1 MTSVTSD
8 TDLLAVGSV
17 VKDRWKVLRKI
28 GGGGFGEI
36 YEAVDTLTQ
45 EKSALKLESVRQQ
58 KQVLKMEVAV
68 LKRLQGKDHVC
79 RFFGC
84 GRNDRFNYV
93 VMSLQGK
100 NLAELRRAQPRG
112 CFTFSTSVR
121 LIKQILE
128 AIESIHSIGFLH
140 RDVKPS
146 NFAMGRLPSTMKKV
160 YMLDFGLARQ
170 YTNSDGDVRT
180 PRPVAG
186 FRGTVRYASINAH
199 KNKEM
204 GRHDDLWSLF
214 YMLVEFVTG
223 QLPWRRLRD
232 KEQVGQIKQNFDHN
246 LLLRH
251 LPAEFNEFLIH
262 VQSLD
267 YYDRP
272 NYDMLRCIIDRCLQR
287 QNIRVTDPFD
297 WDRPSPETALSGRT
311 GSSHLSRITDAD
323 KQVTGVVGQTSVHV
337 PTIPHDKG
345 NHERT
350 KDKAGVSHLETERTG
365 AESRKAS
372 RRNRRE
378 QEPDRPS
385 KLPVLVKSGTDRS
398 QQSGAGSRVACK
410 LDGKSQTPRG
420 ATGPRGTTPSPP
432 ERYAEVDCRFNED
445 FHNNNEPHSVKQAGS
460 NHDLI
465 VINPEPISKGQTA
478 VLTKQS
484 NRNSRG
490 HSRHSS
496 SRRNS
501 VSRGS
506 GLQQSCGHA
515 DRSYTNA
522 VGESRY
528 DLSNNPDATRAGHL
542 TMALTAAEES
552 DEDDLSRDEAPNPIE
567 GMWRGSQQNTDRHQ
581 KAAQTASSSRK
592 KKKKP
597 VVGKNTNNVSCP
609 LNSTSETEH
618 VTSPARQR
626 IISMLDSLGDRQNA
640 PEAAAAVTTTTD
652 ECLDDHVSASTRQH
666 GSVNNGGLPPTIP
679 VSSFKNNNAVRRV
692 TSLKDVHFELS
703 DVEAL
708 ALEQNCGVGDLD
720 DVARLVQRSSKPQN
734 SISSL
739 RRCSL
744 PADQLVADKQT
755 QNGQREVSGRTGVNL
770 GTTSA
775 QHGRSNTSNA
785 NFSNPSQS
793 AGANKLPPRSVAEQ
807 TSNKKAPP
815 SDRPSNRSVYS
826 EVCDST
832 TTNSLRPKP
841 RRNNAGDGSNS
852 TRREESE
859 SSKNGLDSRQSR
871 RGGTNAPSTDYRSAT
886 RSSSA
891 KRRGSIS
898 VIEQTSRD
906 SRAHERS
913 QEAMNRRRGRSQSA
927 ERRPTPKPRSDRR
940 ISGSIAASGSVQSTQ
955 RVSHHCRHS
964 SPSSKEG
971 RNNAAHRSR
980 DRLDGSFSLR
990 GHISSIT
997 GGSATLPKPRLRNT
1011 KMTNNSA
1018 LVMGNDSPEESYV
1031 AATLPRSRGRRR
1043 SSRDRSSSRG
1053 RSKTQQPQSI
1063 SPPNS
1068 GGEGR
1073 QARNSDTRRRNGHST
1088 LKISKSDCDLRD
1100 RRNSHRDAVFKPVS
1114 GQNGSRG
1121 HSVSRTHLADDFLA
1135 VSHVNDKRS
1144 VSADMLLQ
1152 LMRHSYDV
1160 KPLPKQA
1167 LLVNSMHLEEDGRLF
1182 NPRPPE
1188 RPAPPGSAKAGRPRR
1203 RRYRPV
1209 HNNLNSLA
1217 NSPRDYS
1224 SSTD

>member
-8 TDLLAVGSV
+8 TDLLAVGSI

-112 CFTFSTSVR
+112 CFTLSTSVR

-251 LPAEFNEFLIH
+251 LPSEFSEFLIH
-262 VQSLD
+262 VQSID

-272 NYDMLRCIIDRCLQR
+272 NYDLLRSIIDRCMQR
-287 QNIRVTDPFD
+287 QNIRIHDPFD
-297 WDRPSPETALSGRT
+297 WERPVADSSQAGRT

-323 KQVTGVVGQTSVHV
+323 KQVTGVVGQTSVHI
-337 PTIPHDKG
+337 PTIPHDK
-345 NHERT
+345 NTHEKPT
-350 KDKAGVSHLETERTG
+350 KDKGGVSRLDTERTG
-365 AESRKAS
+365 ADSRKS

-378 QEPDRPS
+378 QEADRPS
-385 KLPVLVKSGTDRS
+385 KLPVLVKSGADRS
-398 QQSGAGSRVACK
+398 QQSAHGSRAGK
-410 LDGKSQTPRG
+410 AEGKSQTPRG
-420 ATGPRGTTPSPP
+420 ATGPRATSPPSPQ
-432 ERYAEVDCRFNED
+432 ERYAEIDCRMNED
-445 FHNNNEPHSVKQAGS
+445 FHNNNEPHSVKNCGS
-460 NHDLI
+460 QQDLL
-465 VINPEPISKGQTA
+465 VVNPEPISKGMTPI
-478 VLTKQS
+478 LTKQQ

-496 SRRNS
+496 NRRNS

-506 GLQQSCGHA
+506 GLQASCGHA

-528 DLSNNPDATRAGHL
+528 DLSNNPDATRAGPI

-552 DEDDLSRDEAPNPIE
+552 DEEDLSRDEAPNPIE
-567 GMWRGSQQNTDRHQ
+567 GMWRGGQNPERYQ
-581 KAAQTASSSRK
+581 KAGQSSTASRK
-592 KKKKP
+592 KKKSI
-597 VVGKNTNNVSCP
+597 VGKNTNNVSCP

-618 VTSPARQR
+618 MTSPARQR
-626 IISMLDSLGDRQNA
+626 IISMLDSLGERQNA
-640 PEAAAAVTTTTD
+640 PEAAAAAATTTD

-666 GSVNNGGLPPTIP
+666 SSVNNGGLPPTIP
-679 VSSFKNNNAVRRV
+679 VSSLLKNNNSVVRRV
-692 TSLKDVHFELS
+692 TSLKDVHYEMS
-703 DVEAL
+703 DVEAF
-708 ALEQNCGVGDLD
+708 AFEQNTGIGDVD
-720 DVARLVQRSSKPQN
+720 DIGRLNQRSFKPQTATG
-734 SISSL
+734 SK

-744 PADQLVADKQT
+744 PAEQLVADKQT
-755 QNGQREVSGRTGVNL
+755 QNSCQREASGKGANL
-770 GTTSA
+770 GTTTS
-775 QHGRSNTSNA
+775 HYTRSNASAGNHCA
-785 NFSNPSQS
+785 SSQS
-793 AGANKLPPRSVAEQ
+793 ASANKLPPRSVAEQ
-807 TSNKKAPP
+807 VNSKKTHSN
-815 SDRPSNRSVYS
+815 NRSVYS

-841 RRNNAGDGSNS
+841 RRSNGSEGGNS
-852 TRREESE
+852 TRREEVE
-859 SSKNGLDSRQSR
+859 SSKNGHDSRQSR
-871 RGGTNAPSTDYRSAT
+871 RGGPNTPSTDYRSAT

-891 KRRGSIS
+891 KRRASAS
-898 VIEQTSRD
+898 VIEQPSRD

-913 QEAMNRRRGRSQSA
+913 HEAVNRRRGRSQSA

-940 ISGSIAASGSVQSTQ
+940 ISGSVAAHGQGQSSA
-955 RVSHHCRHS
+955 RVTHHGRHG

-971 RNNAAHRSR
+971 RQGSQRSR

-1011 KMTNNSA
+1011 KMTNNNA
-1018 LVMGNDSPEESYV
+1018 LTTGNDSPEDSYV
-1031 AATLPRSRGRRR
+1031 ASTLPRSRGQRR

-1053 RSKTQQPQSI
+1053 RGRTQQPTSI
-1063 SPPNS
+1063 SPQNS
-1068 GGEGR
+1068 MKEGR
-1073 QARNSDTRRRNGHST
+1073 LTRNGETRRRNGHST

-1100 RRNSHRDAVFKPVS
+1100 RRNSHHDIVLRPDS
-1114 GQNGSRG
+1114 GKSVGRG
-1121 HSVSRTHLADDFLA
+1121 HSVSRTHLADDFLT
-1135 VSHVNDKRS
+1135 VNHVNEKRS

-1160 KPLPKQA
+1160 KPSPKQA

-1209 HNNLNSLA
+1209 HNNLHSLA